1 MDAIFAV
8 SLTHKS
14 ENSYRR
20 ARQDLAKAEFS
31 RVYGYHFRD
40 NVKSCFENLFV

>member
-14 ENSYRR
+14 KNTYRR
-20 ARQDLAKAEFS
+20 ERQDLAKGE
-31 RVYGYHFRD
+31 
-40 NVKSCFENLFV
+40 CFASHDMFYMSLL